1 MTYPTDA
8 TLGTITSNVLRVS
21 NLTWLANSDN
31 TITIGNV
38 QNPTEA
44 RGYGPFGIT
53 TRHSDNG
60 QIVDCN
66 AVFGSVG
73 IAPEASRISNFDVA
87 WANGSTGAI
96 NAPSQSIEFTFTIS

>member
-1 MTYPTDA
+1 MTYPTGA
-8 TLGTITSNVLRVS
+8 SIGYISGSVLRVS

-38 QNPTEA
+38 QNPVEA
-44 RGYGPFGIT
+44 RGYGPFGII
-53 TRHSDNG
+53 TRHSNNG

-73 IAPEASRISNFDVA
+73 IAPQASRMENFSVA
-87 WANGSTGAI
+87 YANGSTGAI
-96 NAPSQSIEFTFTIS
+96 NASA